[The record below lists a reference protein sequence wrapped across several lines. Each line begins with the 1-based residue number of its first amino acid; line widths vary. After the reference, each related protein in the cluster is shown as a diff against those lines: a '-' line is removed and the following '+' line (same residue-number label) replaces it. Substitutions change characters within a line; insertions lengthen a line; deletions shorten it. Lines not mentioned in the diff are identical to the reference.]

1 MNIFILPP
9 ELNSEY
15 ASILLNEI
23 RNNSD
28 DIVIDAQNVKKIGGL
43 CLQIL
48 ISARKSGINI
58 LNPSKNFLDEAVLL
72 GAEKILLE
80 QQ

>member
-48 ISARKSGINI
+48 ISARKNGINI

-80 QQ
+80 QK

>member
-48 ISARKSGINI
+48 ISSRKNGINI